1 MKIAIV
7 PGSFDPV
14 TNGHIDIIKR
24 TAELFDEVYVAI
36 LVNSS
41 KKPLF
46 SVEERIEL
54 LKHVTRDIENVKIES
69 FSGLLVDFAKAK
81 KANCIVKGLRAVSDY
96 EYEVQMALTNKQIAP
111 EIETLFIPTSG
122 LYSYLSSS
130 IVKEIAKYGGDLS
143 QMLPN
148 EIIEVIQNKI
158 GGKQ

>member
-46 SVEERIEL
+46 TVEERIEL
-54 LKHVTRDIENVKIES
+54 LKHVTRDIKNVKIES
-69 FSGLLVDFAKAK
+69 FSGLLVDFARKK

-111 EIETLFIPTSG
+111 EIETLFIPTNG

-130 IVKEIAKYGGDLS
+130 IVKEVAKYGGDLS

>member
-14 TNGHIDIIKR
+14 TNGHIDIIRR

-36 LVNSS
+36 LINSS

-46 SVEERIEL
+46 TVEERIEL
-54 LKHVTRDIENVKIES
+54 LKHVTKDIDNVKIES
-69 FSGLLVDFAKAK
+69 FSGLLVDFARAK

-111 EIETLFIPTSG
+111 EIETLFIPTNG

-130 IVKEIAKYGGDLS
+130 IVKEVAKYGGDLS